1 MRRLWLTTVRGVN
14 APRPDACAAGGRG
27 DPCTQ
32 CKKKKIAKSRGRAF
46 ALRLPGEKKE
56 HTFDVAKKV
65 AGAERLVG
73 PARRIRAGVGHGTFF
88 QRSRVSPKTQTR
100 YARKYIP
107 LRAICK

>member
-46 ALRLPGEKKE
+46 ALRLRGEKKE
-56 HTFDVAKKV
+56 HTFDVTKKV
-65 AGAERLVG
+65 PAQSDSLDLRGASAPASDTG
-73 PARRIRAGVGHGTFF
+73 PFFAIADESKPRRD
-88 QRSRVSPKTQTR
+88 
-100 YARKYIP
+100 
-107 LRAICK
+107 